1 MKVVSTLSTA
11 VMVSLLGSSL
21 AWTMAGVGESIVTTV
36 ETVASTVA
44 SLPATIYS
52 YFFPDSDP
60 QCSCGRTMPRDQHG
74 HRVKR
79 AINGEETGR
88 TSTPGRQGSVLF
100 LKLSFAFNRK
110 KEAIFMKICKTTQG
124 LVVAR

>member
-1 MKVVSTLSTA
+1 MKAVSTLSTA

-21 AWTMAGVGESIVTTV
+21 AWTMAGVGESIMDTV

-44 SLPATIYS
+44 SLPSTIYT

-60 QCSCGRTMPRDQHG
+60 QCICGQKMPRDEYG

-79 AINGEETGR
+79 AINGEETGENQYPWQAGL
-88 TSTPGRQGSVLF
+88 STLLEAHFCV
-100 LKLSFAFNRK
+100 RK
-110 KEAIFMKICKTTQG
+110 HTNKS
-124 LVVAR
+124 

>member
-44 SLPATIYS
+44 SLPSTIYS

-60 QCSCGRTMPRDQHG
+60 QCSCGRTMPRDQYG

-79 AINGEETGR
+79 AINGEETGENQYPWQAGL
-88 TSTPGRQGSVLF
+88 STL
-100 LKLSFAFNRK
+100 L
-110 KEAIFMKICKTTQG
+110 EAQFC
-124 LVVAR
+124 L